1 MLEKFTDSKKKISK
15 QLFCS
20 GEVRG
25 VAGVGREL
33 SVGQV
38 VWAPPVNG
46 DQYLVFVGWPS
57 DARKLGIKYCYNRPC
72 ALYAV
77 KAPSFKSDTSVSRSV
92 TSYKC
97 KPC

>member
-1 MLEKFTDSKKKISK
+1 MTHKGNMKKI
-15 QLFCS
+15 CS

-38 VWAPPVNG
+38 VWAPPIDG
-46 DQYLVFVGWPS
+46 HQYLVFVGWPS

-77 KAPSFKSDTSVSRSV
+77 KVPSIKADASATRLV
-92 TSYKC
+92 TSYCNANLFHHK
-97 KPC
+97 